1 MEYFVAMITMVFSN
15 KKIWLGVGAL
25 LMLAVAA
32 SGQVQSS
39 AYRLM
44 LKKLLSHT
52 VPEVQVQ
59 EVLVDTAN
67 ILFIDAREDRE
78 FAVSHL
84 AGAVH
89 VGYDSFDLKKI
100 PASIVKG
107 QRVVVYCSVGYRSEK
122 IAEKLLT
129 AGFTN
134 VSNLYGGIFEWVNQ
148 GHPIR
153 NAQGPTQQVHAFNRS
168 WGIWL
173 QRGKKVYR

>member
-1 MEYFVAMITMVFSN
+1 MEYFVAITMIFSN

-25 LMLAVAA
+25 LVLAVAA

-44 LKKLLSHT
+44 LKNLLSHT

-59 EVLVDTAN
+59 EIVADTAN
-67 ILFIDAREDRE
+67 ILFVDAREDRE

-84 AGAVH
+84 AGAVL

-100 PASIVKG
+100 PPSVSKSRRI
-107 QRVVVYCSVGYRSEK
+107 VVYCSVGYRSEK
-122 IAEKLLT
+122 VAEKLRA
-129 AGFTN
+129 AGFNN

-148 GHPIR
+148 GHPVC
-153 NAQGPTQQVHAFNRS
+153 NTAGVTQQVHAFNRS

-173 QRGKKVYR
+173 KRGKKVYR